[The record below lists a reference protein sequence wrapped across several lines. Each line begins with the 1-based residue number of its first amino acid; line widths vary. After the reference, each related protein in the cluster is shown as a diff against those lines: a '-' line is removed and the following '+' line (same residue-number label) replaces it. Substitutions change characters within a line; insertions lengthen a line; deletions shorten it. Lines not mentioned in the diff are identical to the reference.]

1 MSVETFIESKDGPPV
16 GLLDTHVEL
25 FLKRLRAAGYSE
37 GMLSKKRTI
46 TETFVRWIKR
56 EGGVVTDLNESHLA
70 AFVNRSPERQIIRI
84 NFELAGL
91 RPFLKHLRQEAVVP
105 EPTPVI
111 DLSPGAELQRRYVQ
125 YLREDRGLTENS
137 ILVYSR
143 YIHDFLATVV
153 VLHVP
158 LDGHAKV
165 LLTKCG

>member
-1 MSVETFIESKDGPPV
+1 MV
-16 GLLDTHVEL
+16 
-25 FLKRLRAAGYSE
+25 
-37 GMLSKKRTI
+37 
-46 TETFVRWIKR
+46 
-56 EGGVVTDLNESHLA
+56 
-70 AFVNRSPERQIIRI
+70 RSPERQIIRI

-143 YIHDFLATVV
+143 YIHDFLATSAGGSAT
-153 VLHVP
+153 P
-158 LDGHAKV
+158 GELDAV
-165 LLTKCG
+165 AVQDFLLDRVRNRSSECSSPMTVTIVTKTNRLSYGTGRPRRSPPYANPGC